1 MTSQG
6 KEVRCME
13 VKVKLQKI
21 TVKDEETGEVFTVKT
36 LRTAKEIADY
46 VAESEKEEIVDRL
59 EEAVLEAY

>member
-1 MTSQG
+1 
-6 KEVRCME
+6 ME

-46 VAESEKEEIVDRL
+46 VAESEKDEIVDRL
-59 EEAVLEAY
+59 QEAILEAY